1 MNLSEVSLCPEK
13 AITGAYTWSAIH
25 VKIGTLI
32 SKDINQQ
39 VASMVGIFSGHCY
52 TIRVVL

>member
-1 MNLSEVSLCPEK
+1 MPGEGHNGRLYMVSNTCE
-13 AITGAYTWSAIH
+13 
-25 VKIGTLI
+25 IGTLI

-39 VASMVGIFSGHCY
+39 VASMVGIFSGYCY